1 MMTEGAVEERR
12 GVRIVQTVCVAL
24 LFGVLVAACDF
35 PPVRIGFVGELTG
48 PYAELGEDGRDAVLL
63 AVAEANAKGGIQ
75 GRPVEVVVRDAGATE
90 AACAAAVDDVVS
102 QGAVAV
108 VGPMLSRHAQVVL
121 AAMERHPEVLFFS
134 PTMSTSLLSGRDDM
148 LVRSIAKAEDEG
160 ALMASYAAQ
169 QGWLRIV
176 AIQDTGN
183 AAYTGDVVLGLRS
196 AGGRWGVQVVQT
208 VRYAGSQGCPADALA
223 AEALTYQ
230 PQAVVL
236 AANAPQTMA
245 LVRALRARKPDVPV
259 LSSKWAQT
267 PDVAA
272 APDMRGLVVV
282 GNTWHAAPHLAPF
295 KESFQRRYGRQ
306 PSYGAV
312 WTYDC
317 ISILLDAMAR
327 AKSLEGAAI
336 KEAILA
342 VPVYQGLERE
352 IRFDAFGDTLYDYQL
367 LQVVD
372 GFFRPVEGL

>member
-1 MMTEGAVEERR
+1 MTEGAVEERR

-24 LFGVLVAACDF
+24 LFGVLVAACDS

-75 GRPVEVVVRDAGATE
+75 GRPVEVVVRDAGMDA
-90 AACAAAVDDVVS
+90 AACAVALDDVAD
-102 QGAVAV
+102 QGVVAL
-108 VGPMLSRHAQVVL
+108 VGPMLSRHAQVTL

-160 ALMASYAAQ
+160 ALMAAYAAQ

-176 AIQDTGN
+176 VIQDTGN

-245 LVRALRARKPDVPV
+245 LVRALRAHRPDLPL
-259 LSSKWAQT
+259 LSSKWAGV
-267 PDVAA
+267 PEVAEVA
-272 APDMRGLVVV
+272 DMQGLLVV
-282 GNTWHAAPHLAPF
+282 GNAWRAGPKLTPF
-295 KESFQRRYGRQ
+295 KEAFQQRYGRQ

-317 ISILLDAMAR
+317 VSILFDAMAR
-327 AKSLEGAAI
+327 AKRLEGAAI

-352 IRFDAFGDTLYDYQL
+352 IRFDAFGDILYDYQL

>member
-1 MMTEGAVEERR
+1 MWAVRTPFSENY
-12 GVRIVQTVCVAL
+12 
-24 LFGVLVAACDF
+24 LFVKYIFFFLVILSGIGCDS

-48 PYAELGEDGRDAVLL
+48 PYADLGVDGRDAVLL
-63 AVAEANAKGGIQ
+63 AAAEANAKGGIQ
-75 GRPVEVVVRDAGATE
+75 GRPVEVVVRDAGMDA
-90 AACAAAVDDVVS
+90 AACAVALDDVAD
-102 QGAVAV
+102 QGVVAL
-108 VGPMLSRHAQVVL
+108 VGPMLSRHAQVTL
-121 AAMERHPEVLFFS
+121 AAMGRHPQVLFFS

-148 LVRSIAKAEDEG
+148 FVRSIAKAEDEG
-160 ALMASYAAQ
+160 ALMAAYAAQ

-245 LVRALRARKPDVPV
+245 LVRALRAHRPDLPL
-259 LSSKWAQT
+259 LSSKWAGV
-267 PDVAA
+267 PEVAEA
-272 APDMRGLVVV
+272 ADMQGLLVV
-282 GNTWHAAPHLAPF
+282 GNVWRAGPKLTPF
-295 KESFQRRYGRQ
+295 KEAFQQRYGRQ

-317 ISILLDAMAR
+317 VSILFDAMAR
-327 AKSLEGAAI
+327 AKRLDGPAI

-342 VPVYQGLERE
+342 VPVYQGLEGE
-352 IRFDAFGDTLYDYQL
+352 IRFDAFGDILYDYQL
-367 LQVVD
+367 LKVAD
-372 GFFRPVEGL
+372 GSFRPVEGL